1 MNYTFTKHE
10 YKVFI
15 DALHHESGY
24 EENFKYIEEIYDSC
38 IYWEKKISGI
48 NHLLSVVLEQFAKKG
63 VDTHAIIEFIYSLPQ
78 MSNFEI
84 QESSEHFLDSLFDF
98 LINPNLNLDEQLII
112 VQNKI
117 S

>member
-1 MNYTFTKHE
+1 MNYTFSKQE

-15 DALHHESGY
+15 AAVFHAKGY
-24 EENFKYIEEIYDSC
+24 EEDFGYIEEIYDSC
-38 IYWEKKISGI
+38 LYWEKKISGI

-63 VDTHAIIEFIYSLPQ
+63 ADTIDIIEFIYSLPQ
-78 MSNFEI
+78 TCNFEI
-84 QESSEHFLDSLFDF
+84 QESNERFLDILFDF
-98 LINPNLNLDEQLII
+98 IIDPELNLDQQLIL